1 VLGFDQ
7 NLLFPSVISTSS
19 QAGSSGKTGDIA
31 LETPRLVVG
40 DGGRIATATFGSGNA
55 ANISIK
61 ANSVEAFGTIGNSSA
76 SGLFTFAAVGATGNA
91 GDLNIETQ
99 RLRLTDGARVLTV
112 TIGAGN
118 GGNLSIKATEAVEVI
133 GFAKFINPTVPTP
146 FIVGSAIASSVS
158 RPGVTGNAGNLT
170 IETGRLT
177 VQDGGQIVTSTFG
190 VGKGGNLTV
199 RATEAVE
206 LIGTSGTNPPAI
218 SSLSALAGSNSTGN
232 AGNLTIETPELN
244 AVRLRHFSP
253 LRLWERGARKSSLVH
268 NPQSARELIPWRF
281 RLTQPLPLKAHL
293 R

>member
-1 VLGFDQ
+1 MLGFDQ

-19 QAGSSGKTGDIA
+19 RAGSSAKTGDIA
-31 LETPRLVVG
+31 LETLRLVVG

-55 ANISIK
+55 RNMSIK

-253 LRLWERGARKSSLVH
+253 LPQLLTKAPVSHKRRGEQENL
-268 NPQSARELIPWRF
+268 L
-281 RLTQPLPLKAHL
+281 
-293 R
+293 